1 MNAIRSLRVLFV
13 SRGLFRNWLPA
24 GIKYYLARR
33 GVFRGD
39 FIGVVCLDGSRDSI
53 PTHAYGVLVND
64 YYDGFLRNYD
74 CVEHM
79 AIYGDTKIPIGEVN
93 IGVGQAIKSG
103 WTYSIEGGYWF
114 RGGVRFRHAHWTIL
128 EVFDWGIYEGVDVR
142 GKTVID
148 VGAFV
153 GDSAIYFALRVQGGL
168 LPLSLTLGLTPRCSR
183 TLG

>member
-1 MNAIRSLRVLFV
+1 LRVGVSSVTGSPPALSITWLGMVFFVVTSLVLFV
-13 SRGLFRNWLPA
+13 WMVL
-24 GIKYYLARR
+24 GIPYQPM
-33 GVFRGD
+33 
-39 FIGVVCLDGSRDSI
+39 
-53 PTHAYGVLVND
+53 PTVSLLMIIITA
-64 YYDGFLRNYD
+64 FLRNYD